1 MRRLADD
8 FTGPGEGLRDLAE
21 LMRRVAAAPAHLPAE
36 APAREPAEVGEGD
49 LSTPLLIAAGPP
61 GRDIIGVSRESQEDP
76 PGVMRGGVARKVRAA
91 GARARAWTPS
101 VLLATLSA
109 GAFAPLLTSGL
120 AAPALAAAGVN
131 VLAAIGG
138 NMLTD
143 VMKNGVTNLRNRG
156 GQPSR
161 EEVEDELEERF
172 HEVLESGGEE
182 AERLRAEMGRL
193 LREFGLVGAAI
204 EAAVESADRDL
215 QTALADGL
223 AGLGAEFAEFGF
235 VLTEV
240 GSQLR
245 LIREGVDQQRADLRV
260 TVGLQYQQAT
270 DTRLLLER
278 LAVIE
283 RRTRTDAAP
292 REPSAPRW
300 TDASPYK
307 GLATY
312 GESDAEVF
320 SGREVVTAQLV
331 STLSERLSGPGLV
344 VVTGASGAG
353 KSSLLRAGLFPAI
366 ARGDLSEPAAHWPR
380 HVLTLPAPSPLSVL
394 ATLLASLSG
403 LAAPAVLDALR
414 RRPHDASLLVRQAVD
429 HDARRK
435 GLSAE
440 AAAGSRLILAVDQF
454 EEIFAAG
461 QEEQAAFIAALHAAG
476 TVPEG
481 AAGIPAAM
489 VVVAVR
495 GDMIDRCAGH
505 QELVGALRSAFVL
518 GTMTEAELRAA
529 INVPAEVAGLE
540 IEAGLADT
548 ILGELRSSAG
558 GFDAGVLP
566 LLSQTM
572 LTVWEHR
579 EGLSLT
585 RHGYARTG
593 GVTHAVA
600 TSAEVAYSRLDTA
613 RQEEAR
619 QVFQRLTGVSS
630 EVKLTR
636 RKVGRAELEEAE
648 VLEVFARSRLIVVD
662 ADSVQIAH
670 DALLQHWP
678 RLRGWLEADL
688 TGHALRSQLADDADD
703 WVRNKRAPSYLY
715 RGERL
720 AAVLHAEHRWRDDPL
735 TGPARQFLDAGVR
748 EEARG
753 RRRRRQTF
761 AALSALLAVALV
773 MGGVAVLQ
781 VRTAQQQRGATREQQ
796 LVALAR
802 RLVAKAEAA
811 LDSDARTAL
820 MINVAAHRIHPDVE
834 TAASLRRAVT
844 TTAYAGQLIGVD
856 SPVSSIAYSS
866 DGRYLAAA
874 FNSGAMMLWDVSDPL
889 RPRRL
894 GDPFVFLDFHSNVT
908 VAFSAGDTRLVA
920 ASDTGA
926 LTIWDLADPAPP
938 RRAGTPVKGVQYR
951 EGGAWFSPDASVLAT
966 SRKDKPALQLWDLR
980 DPARIRPLGR
990 PMRVLPGNAD
1000 VDKLAFSPDGNL
1012 IAAAGSAHTEPVV
1025 LYDLRRRKEISRVS
1039 PKQSD
1044 IIGSLSFAADGRTLA
1059 VEGDF
1064 RGITLWN
1071 VSDPA
1076 HPRPAQDQLYAGMG
1090 AKAVFGPEGP
1100 VLATTGDRDTGLL
1113 LWDVSRIDYPYRTER
1128 LRAGQDD
1135 NEVAF
1140 APRGGTLATG
1150 SEEGRITLWNLVRAG
1165 QPRAYGPP
1173 FVGHKERYKEI
1184 YAMAWSDDGSM
1195 LVTGGRDTTIAL
1207 WRVGDRARP
1216 RLLAKL
1222 AGHIGE
1228 GVDAVAFSPEGKLLA
1243 TGDGKGTVILWD
1255 LSVPER
1261 PRRLA
1266 RSLSGRGDIIR
1277 SIVFSAG
1284 GRRVTVGGDSLVDV
1298 WDVGDPERPRHL
1310 VRTLEDSAGLVK
1322 AWRLRDGR
1330 VLAAVRGTGQPA
1342 GDGSVRP
1349 SVPPSPGADR
1359 IVSSPTPRE
1368 PGSNT
1373 ARLFDISD
1381 PARPRALGPWLTGL
1395 GNYLVGAELSPTGA
1409 LLALS
1414 DRNGAVVLWDF
1425 TDETRPLRLGD
1436 PLVPHGT
1443 LSSVSVAFAPGADL
1457 MVTGGIDGDG
1467 YLWDLGNRI
1476 LPRQVGASLDD
1487 NEDTVGHMAFSADG
1501 HTLATAG
1508 HRGDVVLW
1516 DLRPTYALPERLDE
1530 TACLVTGGGL
1540 NREQW
1545 SRYVSAL
1552 PYRDV
1557 CAR

>member
-1 MRRLADD
+1 
-8 FTGPGEGLRDLAE
+8 
-21 LMRRVAAAPAHLPAE
+21 
-36 APAREPAEVGEGD
+36 
-49 LSTPLLIAAGPP
+49 
-61 GRDIIGVSRESQEDP
+61 
-76 PGVMRGGVARKVRAA
+76 MRGGVARKVRAA

-120 AAPALAAAGVN
+120 GAPALAAAGVN

-161 EEVEDELEERF
+161 EEVEDELEQRF

-182 AERLRAEMGRL
+182 ADRLRAEMGRL

-283 RRTRTDAAP
+283 RRTRANDAP

-300 TDASPYK
+300 SDASPYK

-366 ARGDLSEPAAHWPR
+366 ARGDLSEAAAHWPR
-380 HVLTLPAPSPLSVL
+380 HVLTLPAPSPLAVL

-403 LAAPAVLDALR
+403 LAATAVLDALR

-435 GLSAE
+435 GRSAA
-440 AAAGSRLILAVDQF
+440 AAAGSRLILVVDQF

-481 AAGIPAAM
+481 EAGIPAAM

-495 GDMIDRCAGH
+495 GDMIDRCAGY

-529 INVPAEVAGLE
+529 ITVPAEVAGLE

-579 EGLSLT
+579 EGPLLT

-613 RQEEAR
+613 HQEEAR

-662 ADSVQIAH
+662 TDSVQIAH

-703 WVRNKRAPSYLY
+703 WVRNERAPSYLY

-781 VRTAQQQRGATREQQ
+781 VRTAQQQRDATREQE

-802 RLVAKAEAA
+802 QLVAKAEAA

-820 MINVAAHRIHPDVE
+820 MLNVAAHRIHPDVE

-844 TTAYAGQLIGVD
+844 TTAYAGQLIGVN
-856 SPVSSIAYSS
+856 SPVSSIAYSG
-866 DGRYLAAA
+866 DGRYLAAG

-889 RPRRL
+889 RPRQL

-908 VAFSAGDTRLVA
+908 VAFAAGDTRLVA

-926 LTIWDLADPAPP
+926 VTMWDLADPARP
-938 RRAGTPVKGVQYR
+938 RRVGTPVKGVQYR
-951 EGGAWFSPDASVLAT
+951 QGGAWFSPDATVLAT
-966 SRKDKPALQLWDLR
+966 STEKKPALQLWDLR
-980 DPARIRPLGR
+980 DPARIRPLGG
-990 PMRVLPGNAD
+990 PMRVLPGY
-1000 VDKLAFSPDGNL
+1000 VDNLAFSPDGNL
-1012 IAAAGSAHTEPVV
+1012 IAAAGSSHKHPVV
-1025 LYDLRRRKEISRVS
+1025 LYDLRRRKEISRVT
-1039 PKQSD
+1039 PKESD
-1044 IIGSLSFAADGRTLA
+1044 IIGSLSFSPDGRTLA

-1064 RGITLWN
+1064 RGIMLWN

-1076 HPRPAQDQLYAGMG
+1076 RPRPARDLLWAAMG
-1090 AKAVFGPEGP
+1090 AKATFGPEGA
-1100 VLATTGDRDTGLL
+1100 VLATTGGRDTGLL
-1113 LWDVSRIDYPYRTER
+1113 LWDVSEIDYPSRTER

-1140 APRGGTLATG
+1140 APRGGALASG

-1165 QPRAYGPP
+1165 QPRGYGPP
-1173 FVGHKERYKEI
+1173 FVGHKERYKQEI
-1184 YAMAWSDDGSM
+1184 YAMAWSEDGSM

-1207 WRVGDRARP
+1207 WRVGDRAHP

-1222 AGHIGE
+1222 WGHIGE
-1228 GVDAVAFSPEGKLLA
+1228 GVDAVAFSPGGKLLA

-1277 SIVFSAG
+1277 SIVFSAD
-1284 GRRVTVGGDSLVDV
+1284 GRRVTVGGDSLIDV

-1310 VRTLEDSAGLVK
+1310 ARALGDSAGVVK

-1330 VLAAVRGTGQPA
+1330 VLAVLRGKGQPVEDV
-1342 GDGSVRP
+1342 GVRP
-1349 SVPPSPGADR
+1349 SVPPSPGAGQ
-1359 IVSSPTPRE
+1359 IVSSPASQE

-1373 ARLFDISD
+1373 AGLFDISD
-1381 PARPRALGPWLTGL
+1381 PARPRALGPWLSGL
-1395 GNYLVGAELSPTGA
+1395 RQYLVGAELSPTGA

-1425 TDETRPLRLGD
+1425 TDRARPLRLGD
-1436 PLVPHGT
+1436 PLIPHGT
-1443 LSSVSVAFAPGADL
+1443 LSGVSVAFAPGADL

-1487 NEDTVGHMAFSADG
+1487 NEDSIGHMAFSADG
-1501 HTLATAG
+1501 DTLATAG
-1508 HRGDVVLW
+1508 SRGEVVLW
-1516 DLRPTYALPERLDE
+1516 DLRPTYALRERLDE

-1552 PYRDV
+1552 PYQDV